1 MAEWLRSRGV
11 GDAELQ
17 EAIERL
23 AEAGALDDE
32 HFAVRFAED
41 KRALR
46 DWGPD
51 RIAEALRARGVAED
65 VIVAAVG
72 TEGADELVDRAL
84 VLLDKHGASAEDD
97 ESRAR
102 ALALLARRGY
112 PLELAYDAV
121 RALEHRSEAA

>member
-1 MAEWLRSRGV
+1 MVA
-11 GDAELQ
+11 
-17 EAIERL
+17 RL
-23 AEAGALDDE
+23 VEVEVLDDE

-65 VIVAAVG
+65 VIAAAVG
-72 TEGADELVDRAL
+72 AEGPEELTDRAL
-84 VLLDKHGASAEDD
+84 VLLGKHGATVED
-97 ESRAR
+97 EASRAR
-102 ALALLARRGY
+102 ALSLLTRRGY

-121 RALEHRSEAA
+121 RALERRSRAA